1 MAFLTFSLIF
11 IDKGHKDAVIG
22 TATIRTSDIM
32 TADNMEYVLQPIP
45 LKNAG
50 TGGGSTIKMA
60 VSVRC
65 LKRPEKKASSTKLTD
80 AIRKQSEP
88 TKNTKT
94 NAAETEQNPKVLDRK
109 VSEAP
114 SIAEV
119 VADSIDPIAKIA
131 GYEGNDVEEMIDKGQ
146 LRKRNL
152 PNFGPGKVKL
162 SVQFN
167 PVCLR
172 TIAIYEFSKLYFF
185 VF

>member
-1 MAFLTFSLIF
+1 M
-11 IDKGHKDAVIG
+11 
-22 TATIRTSDIM
+22 
-32 TADNMEYVLQPIP
+32 
-45 LKNAG
+45 
-50 TGGGSTIKMA
+50 
-60 VSVRC
+60 
-65 LKRPEKKASSTKLTD
+65 RPEKKASSTKLTD

-88 TKNTKT
+88 TKNPKT

-114 SIAEV
+114 SLAEV
-119 VADSIDPIAKIA
+119 IADAIDPIATIA